1 MRRTL
6 SPPVEL
12 TEEDIAAHDVAREE
26 LERIGGERHVY
37 DPDEIARGAI
47 LLIVALVFAVP
58 AAVAGGLCAG
68 PWRHQASRAVRNLA
82 ANRLH
87 RRWRMRRH
95 SGVDARLAAGV
106 GQPAR

>member
-58 AAVAGGLCAG
+58 AAVAGGLAMR
-68 PWRHQASRAVRNLA
+68 WSMASPSKPCRQK
-82 ANRLH
+82 
-87 RRWRMRRH
+87 
-95 SGVDARLAAGV
+95 SGGKSSASSVADASA
-106 GQPAR
+106 